1 MASSPWWYVIAILLF
16 YVCYRFVFLHGR
28 NRRRLPPGPKPLP
41 IVGNMRDL
49 PSPGAVEFQHWLK
62 HKDDYGTITVTV
74 MGMTL
79 IIIHDKDAAHELLD
93 KQSSNTSGRPS
104 MVFANELCG
113 YGSIVI
119 CQSYTPTFRHSR
131 KLLHKELGTKT
142 SASRLS
148 STSAATVLKMAY
160 GYTVEAAGLDP
171 LVELTDRMMAEFS
184 QAAAPMAWP
193 VDIIPALRYLP
204 ESMPC
209 FAFKKVARRWRR
221 SILQSAY
228 IPYRFVVRQ
237 MAAHASAESDVSR
250 LIDEFSSSDG
260 SGLSDK
266 DEDAIV
272 WTAASLY
279 GAAADTAVITLT
291 AFTAAMI
298 MFPEVQRTAQ
308 EEIDRVVGSDRLPT
322 LEDRDRLPYVDAL
335 VKESLRWWPIAPMGF
350 PHLTTAAVA
359 YRGME
364 IPKGAFLLPAVWWF
378 LHDPRVYSEPSS
390 FDPARFLSPRN
401 EPDPA
406 NEAFGYGRRICPGR
420 FFADSFLWLNI
431 ARSLACFQISN
442 RLDASGKKIEV
453 DVKPQAGV
461 LSYATDFEFEVTSRS
476 EEHTCLIRRFEAENP
491 LGVGDAALL
500 GDEIA

>member
-1 MASSPWWYVIAILLF
+1 
-16 YVCYRFVFLHGR
+16 
-28 NRRRLPPGPKPLP
+28 
-41 IVGNMRDL
+41 MRDL

-62 HKDDYGTITVTV
+62 HKDDYGTISSVTV

-142 SASRLS
+142 SASRFAAAQELEVNRQLVRTLDKPEKLLEHYKT
-148 STSAATVLKMAY
+148 TSAATVLKMAY

-237 MAAHASAESDVSR
+237 MAAHASAESYVSR

-420 FFADSFLWLNI
+420 FFADYFLWLNI